1 MKRISVVSFQDIDVS
16 DGLEQ
21 LVMMYDDPF
30 ILFPITKNRIF
41 VESVWNVIKKHGVE
55 FHAYFS
61 ESSDFTDTILSGSKH
76 FTKVSSPIKEV
87 IKMINIPEDVL
98 AIAWDDSPEAHIVL
112 HSVEDYGVETW
123 SILDG
128 LDVIDV
134 DSAPEDM
141 DEDEVL
147 DLIEDTFMGLVELMA
162 GYITTKVVTLL
173 TQEVNAHID
182 NMEGRNDVDPF
193 EE

>member
-16 DGLEQ
+16 YGLEQ

-61 ESSDFTDTILSGSKH
+61 ESSDFTDTILSGSKN

-98 AIAWDDSPEAHIVL
+98 AIAWDDSPEAHTVL

-182 NMEGRNDVDPF
+182 KMEGRNDVDPF

>member
-1 MKRISVVSFQDIDVS
+1 MKRISVVSFQDINVS

-30 ILFPITKNRIF
+30 ILFPITKNKIF
-41 VESVWNVIKKHGVE
+41 VESVWDVIKKHGVE

-61 ESSDFTDTILSGSKH
+61 ESSDFTDTILSGSKN

-87 IKMINIPEDVL
+87 VKMINIPEDVL
-98 AIAWDDSPEAHIVL
+98 AIAWDDSPEAHTVL

-123 SILDG
+123 SIIDG

>member
-1 MKRISVVSFQDIDVS
+1 MKRISVVSFQDINVS

-41 VESVWNVIKKHGVE
+41 VESVWDVIKKHGVE

-61 ESSDFTDTILSGSKH
+61 ESSDFTDTILSGSKN

-87 IKMINIPEDVL
+87 VKMINIPEDVL
-98 AIAWDDSPEAHIVL
+98 AIAWDDSPEAHTVL

>member
-1 MKRISVVSFQDIDVS
+1 
-16 DGLEQ
+16 
-21 LVMMYDDPF
+21 
-30 ILFPITKNRIF
+30 
-41 VESVWNVIKKHGVE
+41 
-55 FHAYFS
+55 
-61 ESSDFTDTILSGSKH
+61 
-76 FTKVSSPIKEV
+76 
-87 IKMINIPEDVL
+87 MINIPEDVL
-98 AIAWDDSPEAHIVL
+98 AIAWDDSPEAHTVL

-147 DLIEDTFMGLVELMA
+147 DLIEDAFMGLVELMA

>member
-98 AIAWDDSPEAHIVL
+98 AIAWDDSPEAHTVL

-147 DLIEDTFMGLVELMA
+147 DLIEDAFMGLVELMA

>member
-1 MKRISVVSFQDIDVS
+1 MKRISVVSFQDVDVS
-16 DGLEQ
+16 AGLEE
-21 LVMMYDDPF
+21 LVLMYDDPF
-30 ILFPITKNRIF
+30 ILFPITKHRVF
-41 VESVWNVIKKHGVE
+41 VESVWTIIKKHNVE

-61 ESSDFTDTILSGSKH
+61 ESSEFTDTILSGSKN
-76 FTKVSSPIKEV
+76 FTKVNSPIKEV

-98 AIAWDDSPEAHIVL
+98 AIAWDDSPEAHTVL
-112 HSVEDYGVETW
+112 HSVEDYGVEAW
-123 SILDG
+123 SIMDG
-128 LDVIDV
+128 LDVIEI

-141 DEDEVL
+141 DEDEIL
-147 DLIEDTFMGLVELMA
+147 DTIEDTFMGLVELLA

-182 NMEGRNDVDPF
+182 ELENRNDIDPF

>member
-98 AIAWDDSPEAHIVL
+98 AIAWDDSPEAHTVL

-193 EE
+193 EG

>member
-98 AIAWDDSPEAHIVL
+98 AIAWDDSPEAHTVL

-147 DLIEDTFMGLVELMA
+147 DLIEDTFMGLVELLA

>member
-16 DGLEQ
+16 NGLEQ

-98 AIAWDDSPEAHIVL
+98 AIAWDDSPEAHTVL

>member
-98 AIAWDDSPEAHIVL
+98 AIAWDDSPEAHTVL

>member
-61 ESSDFTDTILSGSKH
+61 ESSDFTDTILSGSKN

-98 AIAWDDSPEAHIVL
+98 AIAWDDSPEAHTVL

-182 NMEGRNDVDPF
+182 KMEGRNDVDPF

>member
-30 ILFPITKNRIF
+30 ILFPITKNRLF

-61 ESSDFTDTILSGSKH
+61 ESSDFTDKILSGSKH

-98 AIAWDDSPEAHIVL
+98 AIAWDDSPEAHTVL

>member
-98 AIAWDDSPEAHIVL
+98 AIAWDDSPEAHTVL

-173 TQEVNAHID
+173 TQEVNAQID

>member
-98 AIAWDDSPEAHIVL
+98 AIAWDDSPEAHTVL

-141 DEDEVL
+141 DENEVL

>member
-98 AIAWDDSPEAHIVL
+98 AIAWDDSPEAHTVL

-134 DSAPEDM
+134 DSTPEDM

>member
-98 AIAWDDSPEAHIVL
+98 AIAWDDSPEAHTVL

-134 DSAPEDM
+134 ESAPEDM

-173 TQEVNAHID
+173 TQVVNAHID

>member
-1 MKRISVVSFQDIDVS
+1 MKRISVVSFQDINVS

-30 ILFPITKNRIF
+30 ILFPITKNKIF
-41 VESVWNVIKKHGVE
+41 VESVWDVIKKHGVE

-61 ESSDFTDTILSGSKH
+61 ESSDFTETILSGSKN

-87 IKMINIPEDVL
+87 VKMINIPEDVL
-98 AIAWDDSPEAHIVL
+98 AIAWDDSPEAHTVL

-123 SILDG
+123 SIIDG